1 MSRDPNNNQGKRK
14 VPESADPF
22 RDLRTPAPALRRRF
36 TIAPGSLGPLAPL
49 ATPAALRAH
58 PSTVPACAAPP
69 AARQDRHDEELL
81 DRADHL
87 YQNYIGAVARK
98 LVAQKARARIEKEVD
113 EQLSRLQRVQNAIIE
128 EASLLLNKLSIS
140 QCCDGVSEHL
150 NLLNEDIFPPLQDQI
165 ASMQG
170 QLQSLHTNLI
180 NNLDKLPTKCLQPI
194 FIMGEKLDAIASSS
208 EEFIG
213 ALSQH
218 SSVLKDPKDLTA
230 TLAELQIASA
240 TSSILSIE
248 QESVLKL
255 QNEVYSTVVQQ
266 EVPCDFS
273 SVTITM

>member
-150 NLLNEDIFPPLQDQI
+150 NLLNEDIFPPLQD
-165 ASMQG
+165 
-170 QLQSLHTNLI
+170 
-180 NNLDKLPTKCLQPI
+180 
-194 FIMGEKLDAIASSS
+194 AIASSS